1 MPKAC
6 LRHFRQTTKSKM
18 HKPIF
23 LVGFMGSGKS
33 HVGIKLADFL
43 YCPFTDLDQQI
54 ETYSQKDIKR
64 IFAEEGEAWFR
75 LLERRVLHNTIYK
88 TPGIIAT
95 GGGAPCF
102 FDNMDWMNKRGVVI
116 FLDPSEEVLLQRLLK
131 GRSKRPLLNGLSTEN
146 LLAFIHQKMEERRPF
161 YEKAAVHYII
171 THHEQ
176 ATAEDITAQISAITG
191 H

>member
-1 MPKAC
+1 
-6 LRHFRQTTKSKM
+6 M

-33 HVGIKLADFL
+33 HVGIKLADYL

-54 ETYSQKDIKR
+54 EALTKKSIRQ
-64 IFAEEGEAWFR
+64 IFAENGEAWFR
-75 LLERRVLHNTIYK
+75 LLERRALHNTLYK

-95 GGGAPCF
+95 GGGTPCF
-102 FDNMDWMNKRGVVI
+102 FDNMEWMNKRGVVI
-116 FLDPSEEVLLQRLLK
+116 FLDPSEEVLHQRLWK
-131 GRSKRPLLNGLSTEN
+131 GRTKRPLLNGLSSEE
-146 LLAFIHQKMEERRPF
+146 LQSFIQKKMKERRPF
-161 YEKAAVHYII
+161 YEKASVHYVI

-176 ATAEDITAQISAITG
+176 ATAEDITTQISAIIG

>member
-1 MPKAC
+1 MN
-6 LRHFRQTTKSKM
+6 
-18 HKPIF
+18 KPIF

-54 ETYSQKDIKR
+54 EGYSKKSIRR

-75 LLERRVLHNTIYK
+75 LLERRALHNITYK

-95 GGGAPCF
+95 GGGTPCF
-102 FDNMDWMNKRGVVI
+102 FDNIEWMNNRGIVI
-116 FLDPSEEVLLQRLLK
+116 FLDTSEEVLLQRLWK
-131 GRSKRPLLNGLSTEN
+131 GRTKRPLLNGFSPEN
-146 LLAFIHQKMEERRPF
+146 LQDFIHQKMKERRPF
-161 YEKAAVHYII
+161 YEKASVHYVIK
-171 THHEQ
+171 HHEQ